1 MVPPTDTVSRFQPP
15 LFFVGLVLVLAGLA
29 LYFLAIG
36 FSIVRLALQLGP
48 EVRAWNEALLW
59 YSGMP
64 TTVGVLLVG
73 LDLAL
78 LLPAKRRTARRRALE
93 PLAARDV
100 VVALT
105 AYNDEA
111 SIGDAVARF
120 PPAIRPV
127 RQVIV
132 VDNNSRDATF
142 AAAEAAGA
150 RVVTESSRRATGSC
164 VYRCLQRGAAER
176 ACDLDGAL
184 RGRHDFP
191 RERPRQA
198 ARLRRTMPHIV
209 NGTRIVEQ
217 LRAYSTQLSTFMYY
231 GNFFVGKLLE
241 VKHLGRGTFTDVGTT
256 YKLIRR
262 DSLVRLM
269 PAAQARRSTSSSMP
283 TSWTRRWQ
291 SVKASSNARSR
302 SIRGSA
308 SARAAMSATS
318 ARLAVGHADDLGPVY
333 ELALTMSQDAYFRTR
348 FAADARRDVLWTT
361 LCRFYF
367 SKLVAPSDCVLE
379 LGAGYGAFINNVAA
393 RRRIAVDSWPG
404 FVGAAR
410 RRHRGACRRR
420 HGSWRSCSRR
430 PWTSSFASN
439 LFEHV
444 SQEQFAEVLARLG
457 TALSARAR

>member
-1 MVPPTDTVSRFQPP
+1 MTAPRSPGARERRKSLIVADNGSMHGSVEIATREGARVVPVTARGYGAATDTVPRFQPP
-15 LFFVGLVLVLAGLA
+15 LFFVGLVLALAGLA

-64 TTVGVLLVG
+64 ATVGVLLVG

-111 SIGDAVARF
+111 SIGDAVRDFARH
-120 PPAIRPV
+120 PAV

-150 RVVTESSRRATGSC
+150 RVVRELAPGYGRC
-164 VYRCLQRGAAER
+164 VYRCLNEALETGVDLVVLCEGDMTFR
-176 ACDLDGAL
+176 ASDIDKLLAYADHA
-184 RGRHDFP
+184 
-191 RERPRQA
+191 
-198 ARLRRTMPHIV
+198 HIV

-241 VKHLGRGTFTDVGTT
+241 AKHLGRGTFTDVGTT

-262 DSLVRLM
+262 DSLLRLM
-269 PAAQARRSTSSSMP
+269 PALKPEINLEFNAHFMDTALTIGERLVECPITFHPRVGVSKGGN
-283 TSWTRRWQ
+283 
-291 SVKASSNARSR
+291 VSNV
-302 SIRGSA
+302 
-308 SARAAMSATS
+308 RA
-318 ARLAVGHADDLGPVY
+318 LAVG
-333 ELALTMSQDAYFRTR
+333 MRM
-348 FAADARRDVLWTT
+348 
-361 LCRFYF
+361 
-367 SKLVAPSDCVLE
+367 
-379 LGAGYGAFINNVAA
+379 I
-393 RRRIAVDSWPG
+393 
-404 FVGAAR
+404 
-410 RRHRGACRRR
+410 RG
-420 HGSWRSCSRR
+420 
-430 PWTSSFASN
+430 
-439 LFEHV
+439 LFTNW
-444 SQEQFAEVLARLG
+444 G
-457 TALSARAR
+457 